1 VECRLRLGLHAL
13 RVSSGRHRRP
23 FWYAPL
29 DIKSYWAGRAGVSLD
44 ETRKSRLPGWLFE
57 GLTEHTLRA
66 DEDVVRPRSSS
77 ASQRALSDDY
87 APDVPATLVKEG
99 GRVASPT
106 GAAGEGPGRT
116 VMASPA
122 PENLAPLAGLVA
134 DGKLRVPIQRTY
146 ELADAA
152 EALTTLATT
161 HTQGKLAIRIQ

>member
-1 VECRLRLGLHAL
+1 MTPNSRGFAH
-13 RVSSGRHRRP
+13 
-23 FWYAPL
+23 
-29 DIKSYWAGRAGVSLD
+29 SL
-44 ETRKSRLPGWLFE
+44 
-57 GLTEHTLRA
+57 
-66 DEDVVRPRSSS
+66 
-77 ASQRALSDDY
+77 DDY
-87 APDVPATLVKEG
+87 APDVLATLVKEG

-116 VMASPA
+116 VMASPT

-161 HTQGKLAIRIQ
+161 HTQGKLAICIQ